1 MFQKQGCFTV
11 LLYGK
16 VLITSFI
23 YLFCNVF
30 VFLTA
35 ASALLD
41 NHSQG
46 VDADEDNNDN
56 GSVAASCEETN
67 NDKDSDEN
75 SGGCQCL

>member
-1 MFQKQGCFTV
+1 M
-11 LLYGK
+11 
-16 VLITSFI
+16 
-23 YLFCNVF
+23 F

-46 VDADEDNNDN
+46 VDAGEDNNDN